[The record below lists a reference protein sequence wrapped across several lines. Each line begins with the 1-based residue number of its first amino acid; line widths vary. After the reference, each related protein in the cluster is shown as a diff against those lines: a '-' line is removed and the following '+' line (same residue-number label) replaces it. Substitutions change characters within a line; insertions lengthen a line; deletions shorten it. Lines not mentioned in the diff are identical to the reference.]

1 MKTDEKQG
9 ALANIVVGIV
19 GALIGGWIMSLIGK
33 SDVMAFDFSSFLVAL
48 LGAVVLLGVLK
59 LIRK

>member
-1 MKTDEKQG
+1 MKPQEIAATLPKILTTSRTPFIWGDPG
-9 ALANIVVGIV
+9 
-19 GALIGGWIMSLIGK
+19 IGK
-33 SDVMAFDFSSFLVAL
+33 SDVMAFDFGSFLVAL